1 MGVVELVFRIA
12 RRIAGSLLP
21 ILSIGLLVV
30 SFTLDDWY
38 SVEYLEGTKEEGS
51 IWREYKLDYGLYE
64 FRYLEVWSGILG
76 DNFIEMDRKT
86 TGELE
91 DLSDYIVTSM
101 CLLILL
107 LALITIFG
115 LSTLTD
121 RFGTGTPMVMC
132 LIVVLGS
139 LLSGTFYMVSIENAV
154 AEHLENNVD
163 PAGIELEDDERS
175 SLEDSGRPGDSSY
188 LLLSSAIPAFISFL
202 LFIDPKKDR
211 DPSISDIEKGFFR

>member
-1 MGVVELVFRIA
+1 MGVVELVLRTA

-21 ILSIGLLVV
+21 ILSIGLLIV
-30 SFTLDDWY
+30 SFVLDDWY
-38 SVEYLEGTKEEGS
+38 SMEYLEGTKEEGS

-76 DNFIEMDRKT
+76 DNFIEMERKT
-86 TGELE
+86 TGDLE

-107 LALITIFG
+107 LALTTIFG
-115 LSTLTD
+115 LVTITD
-121 RFGTGTPMVMC
+121 RLGTGTPMVMC
-132 LIVVLGS
+132 LIVFLGV
-139 LLSGTFYMVSIENAV
+139 LLSGVFYTISIDDAVSDQ
-154 AEHLENNVD
+154 LENDVD
-163 PAGIELEDDERS
+163 PAGIELEDNERS
-175 SLEDSGRPGDSSY
+175 SLEESGRTGDSLY